1 MTPDCIAEYREWVE
15 RSERLY
21 GRFRVRVRG
30 RDAAGNRFKVT
41 TVLENIGGGGLY
53 VLLDREVE
61 GGAPLSVF
69 VSFST
74 LPPEEFVS
82 APRLCALGR
91 VVRAEAQP
99 GGLCGVAVS
108 FTRHRFV

>member
-1 MTPDCIAEYREWVE
+1 MTPVCIAEHKEWVE
-15 RSERLY
+15 RPERLHEP
-21 GRFRVRVRG
+21 FRVRVKG
-30 RDAAGNRFKVT
+30 RDASGDRFKLKT
-41 TVLENIGGGGLY
+41 ILENICEGGLY

-61 GGAPLSVF
+61 AGAPLSLF

-74 LPPEEFVS
+74 PMEGEPVN
-82 APRLCALGR
+82 APRLCARGR
-91 VVRAEAQP
+91 VVRAETRP